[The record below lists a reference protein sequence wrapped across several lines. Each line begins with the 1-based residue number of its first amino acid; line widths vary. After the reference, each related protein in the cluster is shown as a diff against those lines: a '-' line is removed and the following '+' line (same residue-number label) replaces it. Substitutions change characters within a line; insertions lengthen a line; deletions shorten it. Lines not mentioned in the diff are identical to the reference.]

1 MGETICFP
9 RIFPPYSYTPN
20 ELPSIIMRLLGL
32 FLLFISLSSCR
43 EEDPGKLPF
52 IAEKERLNEVVG
64 SNDLFVRAAQ
74 SAGMYTLHFEHAT
87 VELPEA
93 MVSHLDINKTDWKST
108 IHFSDQSTLELPTL
122 GDTLT
127 HVVKKVKL
135 DPSGYCPLAAE
146 LQLSFP
152 VGGRVRIIV
161 EGKHGKQGD
170 MEHLFIPDGPNQV
183 LQVFG
188 LYPGYQNRLTIIL
201 TDKEGRER
209 ARTTQEITTQSL
221 EYITLP
227 KIKVTTSH
235 PEQMEP
241 GVTLVNYLGDN
252 EFDTHRPFMIDA
264 EGEIRWL
271 YSLKTHPLI
280 GNITAHVG
288 LQRMKNGNFLFGD
301 VKTGRIIEA
310 DMLGEV
316 KKSWN
321 IRELGYEFH
330 HEVTE
335 MPNGNLLI
343 CVTEHESY
351 LKNGEHSIYDVII
364 ELDRETGKIVT
375 KWDLK
380 ESLDESMYGTFCTE
394 ADKNRQ
400 NWAHNN
406 AVLYAEKDDCII
418 ICTRYQGLAKL
429 DRTNRLK
436 WLLSPHRRWSDN
448 GFSGY
453 LLDPLD
459 ASGNKI
465 ADEKLKR
472 GEVNRDDFDWPWG
485 AHCPVFMPNGNLLV
499 FDNGYYRQ
507 YEDINLYGPK
517 GYSRAVE
524 YQINE
529 SQKTIRQVWQYGKER
544 GRSCYG
550 VAVSSVQY
558 LPQTGNV
565 LFCPGVGTP
574 NVNGIGGK
582 VIEVRKDTK
591 EVVYEAHLSTPAFLV
606 FHRAT
611 RMPLYPE
618 NY

>member
-1 MGETICFP
+1 
-9 RIFPPYSYTPN
+9 
-20 ELPSIIMRLLGL
+20 MRLFGFL
-32 FLLFISLSSCR
+32 FLLIAFLSCR
-43 EEDPGKLPF
+43 EDDPDNLSF
-52 IAEKERLNEVVG
+52 VAEKEKLEEVAG
-64 SNDLFVRAAQ
+64 ANDLFVRADR
-74 SAGMYTLHFEHAT
+74 SDGMYTLHFEHST
-87 VELPEA
+87 IELPET
-93 MVSHLDINKTDWKST
+93 MVSYLDINKTDWRST
-108 IHFSDQSTLELPTL
+108 IHFSDQSTLDLPTL

-127 HVVKKVKL
+127 NVVKKVRL
-135 DPSGYCPLAAE
+135 DPSGYCPLAVE

-152 VGGRVRIIV
+152 VGGRVRVIV
-161 EGKHGKQGD
+161 KGKNGKQGN
-170 MEHLFIPDGPNQV
+170 MEHLFTQDGPNQV
-183 LQVFG
+183 LHVFG
-188 LYPGYQNRLTIIL
+188 LYPGYKNGLSIIL

-227 KIKVTTSH
+227 KIDVMTSV
-235 PEQMEP
+235 PKQMES
-241 GVTLVNYLGDN
+241 GVTLVDYLGDN

-271 YSLKTHPLI
+271 YSLKKHPLI

-288 LQRMKNGNFLFGD
+288 LKRMKNGNFLFGD

-316 KKSWN
+316 KKVWN
-321 IRELGYEFH
+321 IKELGYEFH

-335 MPNGNLLI
+335 MPNGNILI
-343 CVTEHESY
+343 CVTAHDSR
-351 LKNGEHSIYDVII
+351 LKNGEPSIQDVII
-364 ELDRETGKIVT
+364 ELDRETGKVIT
-375 KWDLK
+375 EWDLK
-380 ESLDESMYGTFCTE
+380 QSLDESMYGTFCSA
-394 ADKNRQ
+394 ADAYPQ
-400 NWAHNN
+400 NWVHNN
-406 AVLYAEKDDCII
+406 AVLYSEKDDCII
-418 ICTRYQGLAKL
+418 VCTRYQGLAKL
-429 DRTNRLK
+429 DRNNRLK
-436 WLLSPHRRWSDN
+436 WLLSPHQGWIDK

-465 ADEKLKR
+465 ADEKLKM
-472 GEVNRDDFDWPWG
+472 GEVNRDDFDWSWG
-485 AHCPVFMPNGNLLV
+485 AHCPVFMPNGNLMI

-507 YEDINLYGPK
+507 YEDIDLYGMK

-529 SQKTIRQVWQYGKER
+529 SQMTIRQVWQYGKER
-544 GRSCYG
+544 GRGCYG

-558 LPQTGNV
+558 LPETGNV
-565 LFCPGVGTP
+565 LFCPGVGNR

-582 VIEVRKDTK
+582 VVEVRKDTK

-611 RMPLYPE
+611 RMPLYPD
-618 NY
+618 NK